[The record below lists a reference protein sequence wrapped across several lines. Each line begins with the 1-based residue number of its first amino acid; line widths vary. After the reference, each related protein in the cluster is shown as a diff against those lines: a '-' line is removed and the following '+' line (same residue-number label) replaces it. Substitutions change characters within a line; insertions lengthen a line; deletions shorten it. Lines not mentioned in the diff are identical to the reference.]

1 MFLIPITGKII
12 RHNLPIITITLIA
25 LNTLIF
31 FLFQVGDNRRY
42 MEAAALYFESN
53 LAELE
58 MPLYVEL
65 RQPGYVLEGA
75 IGAPENP
82 SEMAPEIRYRLYG
95 DMVMDTGF
103 QNKLHA
109 GMLITPR
116 DPEYEAWRYL
126 REDYEAV
133 LSRVVWFNYGFT
145 PASPRPSTV
154 FSYMFLH
161 GGFMHLLGNMVF
173 LWFLGC
179 FLEMGFGRVLTG
191 TLYVIGGLAA
201 VFLFWVCHMDSGIP
215 LVGASGSIAGLMGAF
230 AILYGMSRVKV
241 FYSLG
246 VYFDYVR
253 FPALALF
260 PLWIGNELL
269 QLFFLG
275 QQYVAYEAHIGG
287 LLGGGVIGL
296 GCRYLI
302 GMQSAFS
309 PGEEEEKDEAAPF
322 IEDALERI
330 GHMDFDGARRSLHEA
345 LAADPGRRK
354 ALMHLFHLEKTHP
367 ESDAFHRA
375 AGNLLHRLSGNP
387 ADHADAWSIYC
398 EYRELAKVPRLS
410 PELYLRL
417 GKVFCG
423 MGHVDAAEKIVG
435 GLLKKRP
442 DLEGLPAQLMRIAN
456 AWGRKDYGE
465 KKQRCLLLLKKRYP
479 GTPEAALAEKE
490 LASGKIA
497 SK

>member
-1 MFLIPITGKII
+1 MFLIPITGKIS
-12 RHNLPIITITLIA
+12 RHNLPVITITLIA
-25 LNTLIF
+25 LNAAVF
-31 FLFQVGDNRRY
+31 FLFQTGDSRRY
-42 MEAAALYFESN
+42 MEAAELYFESD

-65 RQPGYVLEGA
+65 RQPAYVLEEA
-75 IGAPENP
+75 EDAPQNP
-82 SEMAPEIRYRLYG
+82 AEMEQAIRYRLYG
-95 DMVMDTGF
+95 DMVIDTAF
-103 QNKLHA
+103 KTKLHA

-116 DPEYEAWRYL
+116 DPQYEAWRYQ
-126 REDYEAV
+126 REDYEAA
-133 LSRVVWFNYGFT
+133 LSRVVWLNHGFT

-191 TLYVIGGLAA
+191 ALYVIGGLAA
-201 VFLFWVCHMDSGIP
+201 VFLFWLFHMDSGIP

-253 FPALALF
+253 FPALVLF
-260 PLWIGNELL
+260 PLWIGNEFL

-275 QQYVAYEAHIGG
+275 QQNVAYEAHIGG

-309 PGEEEEKDEAAPF
+309 PGEEEEKDKAAPI

-330 GHMDFDGARRSLHEA
+330 GHMDFDGARRSLHEV
-345 LAADPGRRK
+345 LAMDPGRRE
-354 ALMHLFHLEKTHP
+354 ALMHLFHLEKTNP

-375 AGNLLHRLSGNP
+375 AGHLLHRLSGNP
-387 ADHADAWSIYC
+387 ADHADAWSVYC
-398 EYRELAKVPRLS
+398 QYRALAKPPRLS

-423 MGHVDAAEKIVG
+423 MGHVEAAEMIVG

-442 DLEGLPAQLMRIAN
+442 DLAGLPAQLMRIAN
-456 AWGRKDYGE
+456 AWGRKDRGE
-465 KKQRCLLLLKKRYP
+465 KKRQCLLMLKKRYP
-479 GTPEAALAEKE
+479 ETPEAALAEKV
-490 LASGKIA
+490 LASEDA
-497 SK
+497 